1 MPPNNSPPNPL
12 LRAAARSV
20 LEVTGPAVGDPAAVL
35 PAAEIAKRLW
45 EHWTSERGEPERKA
59 DLLALSEATPTLV
72 RAEVAAVVPEA
83 AADQPPA
90 VTANLSAYLAWIP
103 TTVRRTLRPLEND
116 AARTPAEFLPQHP
129 EDLVPFLPT
138 RLPQFRV
145 GDRPLPGVDLQLV
158 ELLGVGGFGEV
169 WKAVNPDFDGVPPV
183 ALKFCRDPRARDRL
197 LRHEASVLNHVMR
210 HGRHP
215 GIVPL
220 LRTYLT
226 ADPPCLEYEYV
237 EGGDLTTLA
246 RRWRKRPGPAQTEM
260 ITRVVARLAEIVGFA
275 HRLGPPIVH
284 RDLKPANVLVQKAA
298 SGKAVL
304 RVADFGIG
312 GLAARHLI
320 EETTA
325 CGPDQGRF
333 LTSAMR
339 GAFTP
344 LYASPQQMRGDAP
357 DPRDDVYALGV
368 VWYQLLIGDLAAGRP
383 GGRHWFARLR
393 AQGLT
398 QELVELLASCF
409 EDDPADRPVNA
420 AALAEEINARGAAP
434 PPSSAGRGS
443 GIDLAGH
450 VQNTLRQV
458 GKAHKRARD
467 LVEYDH
473 DYDEAARVLEG
484 VPEHLRDASFFDLVH
499 RARGQIAQL
508 DREIEEAVRAN
519 RFANLRA
526 KVGALLEL
534 QPQRADLRRLL
545 EALVTEADLPA
556 FLTNSV
562 GMRLALLPAG
572 TFRMGSPGHEQ
583 DRSLNEGPE
592 REVTLRKPFY
602 IGVYPVTQAQY
613 EAVMGVNPAY
623 FNRQAG
629 GGPGHPVE
637 QVSWDDAVEFC
648 RRLSALPEE
657 KGAWRLYR
665 LPTEAEWEYACRAG
679 TTTPWYGGTSHPVG
693 RANFNG
699 SFPYAGAPEEMHRT
713 SPVDKYP
720 PNPFGLYDMIGNVWE
735 WCADWYAADAYAR
748 ASGDPPEG
756 PPSGTYRVLRGA
768 SWDSPGRMCR
778 SACRNMGAPDKR
790 ANHVGFRVVLAHGI
804 KTA

>member
-1 MPPNNSPPNPL
+1 MPPNDPPPNPL
-12 LRAAARSV
+12 LTSAARSV
-20 LEVTGPAVGDPAAVL
+20 LEVMGPAVADPAAVL
-35 PAAEIAKRLW
+35 PTPEIAKRLW
-45 EHWTSERGEPERKA
+45 EHWSTTRGEPQRKA
-59 DLLALSEATPTLV
+59 DLLALSEASPEQV
-72 RAEVAAVVPEA
+72 RAEVAAVIPEVA
-83 AADQPPA
+83 AGQPPE
-90 VTANLSAYLAWIP
+90 VTGTLTAYLAWIP
-103 TTVRRTLRPLEND
+103 TTVRRSLRPLEND
-116 AARTPAEFLPQHP
+116 AARTPAEFLPHQP

-138 RLPQFRV
+138 RLPRFRV

-169 WKAVNPDFDGVPPV
+169 WKAANPDFDGVPPV

-197 LRHEASVLNHVMR
+197 LRHEAVVLNHVMR

-246 RRWRKRPGPAQTEM
+246 RRWRRRPGPAQTEV
-260 ITRVVARLAEIVGFA
+260 ITRVIGRLAEIVGFA
-275 HRLGPPIVH
+275 HRLNPPIVH
-284 RDLKPANVLVQKAA
+284 RDLKPANVLVQRAA

-344 LYASPQQMRGDAP
+344 LYASPQQMRGEAP

-368 VWYQLLIGDLAAGRP
+368 VWYQLLTGDLAAGRP

-393 AQGLT
+393 EQGLA

-409 EDDPADRPVNA
+409 EDDPADRPANA
-420 AALAEEINARGAAP
+420 AALAEQILGRAPTP
-434 PPSSAGRGS
+434 PPAGRGPAL
-443 GIDLAGH
+443 DLAGH
-450 VQNTLRQV
+450 VQSTLRQV
-458 GKAHKRARD
+458 SRAHKRARD
-467 LVEYDH
+467 LIEYDH
-473 DYDEAARVLEG
+473 DYAAAARVLGE

-499 RARGQIAQL
+499 RALGQIDQL
-508 DREIEEAVRAN
+508 GREIEDAVRAN
-519 RFANLRA
+519 RFAGLRA
-526 KVGALLEL
+526 RVGSLLEL

-545 EALVTEADLPA
+545 EALVTEADLPPL
-556 FLTNSV
+556 LTNSV
-562 GMRLALLPAG
+562 GMKLALIPAG
-572 TFRMGSPGHEQ
+572 TFTMGSPEHEQ
-583 DRSLNEGPE
+583 DRSVHEGPE
-592 REVTLRKPFY
+592 HPVTLRKPFY
-602 IGVYPVTQAQY
+602 MGVYPVTQALY
-613 EAVMGVNPAY
+613 EAVMGVNPSY
-623 FNRQAG
+623 FNRRGG
-629 GGPGHPVE
+629 GGPDHPVE

-657 KGAWRLYR
+657 KAAWRLYR

-679 TTTPWYGGTSHPVG
+679 TATPWYGGTSYPVG

-713 SPVDKYP
+713 NQVGKYSP
-720 PNPFGLYDMIGNVWE
+720 NAFGLYDMIGNVWE
-735 WCADWYAADAYAR
+735 WCADWYATDAYAR
-748 ASGDPPEG
+748 SGPDSPEG
-756 PPSGTYRVLRGA
+756 PSAGTYRVLRGA

-778 SACRNMGAPDKR
+778 SAFRNLGAPDKR

-804 KTA
+804 KTT